1 MASETLT
8 LCFLGERTYLQG
20 TTLFEALVQHCRGG
34 SDICFKLSKIVNT
47 DRVSTAT
54 LSPDAATGYAASL
67 SWSANEERCAL
78 GVTPLPPSK
87 RPHREPFD
95 EAGLI
100 DLADFRDRTAQ
111 LNRPSPFSTVQTVV
125 ALNKALLTRTLKPP
139 GPVSGCSRASTWTA
153 SWDQH
158 SVLLVRYRSRY
169 RFAAVSS
176 EIDVDGKTIG
186 EVLFSWLPK

>member
-1 MASETLT
+1 M
-8 LCFLGERTYLQG
+8 
-20 TTLFEALVQHCRGG
+20 
-34 SDICFKLSKIVNT
+34 
-47 DRVSTAT
+47 
-54 LSPDAATGYAASL
+54 
-67 SWSANEERCAL
+67 

-125 ALNKALLTRTLKPP
+125 ALNKALFTRTLKPP
-139 GPVSGCSRASTWTA
+139 GPGQWLFTRLDLDRFL
-153 SWDQH
+153 DQH

-169 RFAAVSS
+169 RFAAASS